1 MAEGVTRLIQGGV
14 TSAQGFVAAG
24 VHCGIK
30 AQKKDLALVVS
41 RVPAAA
47 AGVFTTN
54 KVKAAPVLLDMER
67 VRSGQGQAVLLN
79 SGNANACTGEQGM
92 RDAREMARLAGEH
105 LQMVEDLVYICSTGP
120 IGVPL
125 PMDAVR
131 RGIPEAVR
139 HLGADGT
146 AAAEAI
152 LTTDTVSKT
161 GAVQVTVGSQLV
173 TVGGMSKGAGMIHPQ
188 MATTLSVLTT
198 DAAVAPAVLNSV
210 LRRAADASFNRI
222 TVDGDRSTNDTILI
236 FANGEAGA
244 PEITGPGE
252 ALDAFQAA
260 LDVLTDGL
268 ARAVARDGVLSLPL
282 AAGVSVEVGAG
293 IDALVE
299 HVGSEA
305 YVFRGSGSARLSIR
319 ECASGH
325 SQRNYSNFQPEHE
338 FLEVGISYGLP
349 RMARKSNGSTPVEG
363 RASRPS
369 GRRGRSPLHDPYS
382 TGRSIIIACGFLT
395 STPFGTAVA
404 GADPRLIGRAGS

>member
-1 MAEGVTRLIQGGV
+1 MAEGVTRLVQGGV
-14 TSAQGFVAAG
+14 TSAQGFAAAG

-41 RVPAAA
+41 RVPATA

-92 RDAREMARLAGEH
+92 RDAREMARVAAEH
-105 LQMVEDLVYICSTGP
+105 LQLVEDLVYICSTGP

-161 GAVQVTVGSQLV
+161 GAVQVTVGSQVV

-198 DAAVAPAVLNSV
+198 DAAVAPAVLNAV
-210 LRRAADASFNRI
+210 LRRAADGSFNRI
-222 TVDGDRSTNDTILI
+222 AVDGDRSTNDTILI

-260 LDVLTDGL
+260 LIVLTGGL
-268 ARAVARDGVLSLPL
+268 ARAIARDG
-282 AAGVSVEVGAG
+282 EGATK
-293 IDALVE
+293 LVE
-299 HVGSEA
+299 
-305 YVFRGSGSARLSIR
+305 I
-319 ECASGH
+319 
-325 SQRNYSNFQPEHE
+325 
-338 FLEVGISYGLP
+338 
-349 RMARKSNGSTPVEG
+349 T
-363 RASRPS
+363 
-369 GRRGRSPLHDPYS
+369 
-382 TGRSIIIACGFLT
+382 
-395 STPFGTAVA
+395 VA
-404 GADPRLIGRAGS
+404 GAQTEEDAERAARSVANSLLVKTSIHGAMPNWGRIMAAVGYSGVDVEPDRLAVKFGPVLVAERGAGVGGPERLEEAGEYLEGEHVQVTVELGAGRGEATVWTCDISEEYVKENAGELS

>member
-67 VRSGQGQAVLLN
+67 VRSGQGQAILLN

-92 RDAREMARLAGEH
+92 RDAREMARIAAEH
-105 LQMVEDLVYICSTGP
+105 LQLVEDIVYICSTGP

-125 PMDAVR
+125 PMDAIR
-131 RGIPEAVR
+131 RGVPDAVR

-210 LRRAADASFNRI
+210 LRRAADGSFNRI

-260 LDVLTDGL
+260 LNILTGGL
-268 ARAVARDGVLSLPL
+268 ARAIARDG
-282 AAGVSVEVGAG
+282 EGATK
-293 IDALVE
+293 LVE
-299 HVGSEA
+299 
-305 YVFRGSGSARLSIR
+305 I
-319 ECASGH
+319 
-325 SQRNYSNFQPEHE
+325 
-338 FLEVGISYGLP
+338 
-349 RMARKSNGSTPVEG
+349 T
-363 RASRPS
+363 
-369 GRRGRSPLHDPYS
+369 
-382 TGRSIIIACGFLT
+382 
-395 STPFGTAVA
+395 VA
-404 GADPRLIGRAGS
+404 GAQTEEDAERAARSVANSLLVKTSIHGAMANWGRIMAAVGYSGVDVEPDRIAVKIGPVVVAERGAGVGGPERLEEAGEHLAGENVQVTVDLGVGRGEATIWTCDLSEEYVKENAGELS

>member
-1 MAEGVTRLIQGGV
+1 MAEGVTRLVQGGV
-14 TSAQGFVAAG
+14 TSAQGFAAAG

-139 HLGADGT
+139 HLDADGT

-161 GAVQVTVGSQLV
+161 GAVQVTVGSQVV

-198 DAAVAPAVLNSV
+198 DASVAPSVLNSA
-210 LRRAADASFNRI
+210 LRRAADGSFNRI

-244 PEITGPGE
+244 PEITGPGD

-260 LDVLTDGL
+260 LNVLTGGL
-268 ARAVARDGVLSLPL
+268 ARAIARDG
-282 AAGVSVEVGAG
+282 EGATK
-293 IDALVE
+293 LVE
-299 HVGSEA
+299 
-305 YVFRGSGSARLSIR
+305 I
-319 ECASGH
+319 
-325 SQRNYSNFQPEHE
+325 
-338 FLEVGISYGLP
+338 
-349 RMARKSNGSTPVEG
+349 T
-363 RASRPS
+363 
-369 GRRGRSPLHDPYS
+369 
-382 TGRSIIIACGFLT
+382 
-395 STPFGTAVA
+395 VA
-404 GADPRLIGRAGS
+404 GAQTEEDAERAARAVANSLLVKTSIHGAGAHWGRIMAAVGYSGVDVEPDRIAVKIGPVVVAERGAGVGGPERLEEAGEHLAGENVQVTVDLGVGRGEATVWTCDLSEEYVKENAGELS

>member
-67 VRSGQGQAVLLN
+67 VRSGQGQAILLN

-92 RDAREMARLAGEH
+92 RDAREMARIAAEH
-105 LQMVEDLVYICSTGP
+105 LQLVEDIVYICSTGP

-125 PMDAVR
+125 PMDVIR

-268 ARAVARDGVLSLPL
+268 ARAVARDG
-282 AAGVSVEVGAG
+282 EGATKL
-293 IDALVE
+293 IE
-299 HVGSEA
+299 
-305 YVFRGSGSARLSIR
+305 I
-319 ECASGH
+319 
-325 SQRNYSNFQPEHE
+325 
-338 FLEVGISYGLP
+338 
-349 RMARKSNGSTPVEG
+349 T
-363 RASRPS
+363 
-369 GRRGRSPLHDPYS
+369 
-382 TGRSIIIACGFLT
+382 
-395 STPFGTAVA
+395 VA
-404 GADPRLIGRAGS
+404 GAQTDEDAERAARSVANSLLVKTSIHGAVASWGRIMAAVGYSGVEVEPDRIAVKIGPVMVAERGAGVGGPERLEEAGEHLAGESVQVAVDLGLGRGEAVVWTCDISEEYVKENAGELS

>member
-1 MAEGVTRLIQGGV
+1 MAKGVTRLIQGGV

-92 RDAREMARLAGEH
+92 RDAREMARIAAEH
-105 LQMVEDLVYICSTGP
+105 LQLVEDIVYICSTGP

-125 PMDAVR
+125 PMDAIR

-260 LDVLTDGL
+260 LDILTDGL
-268 ARAVARDGVLSLPL
+268 ARAIARDG
-282 AAGVSVEVGAG
+282 EGATK
-293 IDALVE
+293 LVE
-299 HVGSEA
+299 
-305 YVFRGSGSARLSIR
+305 I
-319 ECASGH
+319 
-325 SQRNYSNFQPEHE
+325 
-338 FLEVGISYGLP
+338 
-349 RMARKSNGSTPVEG
+349 T
-363 RASRPS
+363 
-369 GRRGRSPLHDPYS
+369 
-382 TGRSIIIACGFLT
+382 
-395 STPFGTAVA
+395 VA
-404 GADPRLIGRAGS
+404 GAQTEEDAERAARSVANSLLVKTSIHGAMANWGRIMAAVGYSGVDVEPDRIAVKIGPVVIAERGAGVGGPERLEEAGEHLAGENVQVTVDLGLGREEAVVWTCDLSEEYVKENAGELS